1 MNESV
6 YINTS
11 EASKLLGVA
20 HRTVQEWCKLQ
31 KIPSCVKMGKIYLIN
46 KNELFKWLKQQE
58 QRQNKIWLMPKYE
71 RIK

>member
-1 MNESV
+1 MNTI

-20 HRTVQEWCKLQ
+20 PRTVQEWCKLQ
-31 KIPSCVKMGKIYLIN
+31 KIPGCVKLGRIYLIN
-46 KNELFKWLKQQE
+46 ENELFKWMKEQE
-58 QRQNKIWLMPKYE
+58 QRPNKIWLVPKYE

>member
-11 EASKLLGVA
+11 EASKLLGVSL
-20 HRTVQEWCKLQ
+20 RTVQEWCKLQ
-31 KIPSCVKMGKIYLIN
+31 KIPSCMKLGKIYLIN

-58 QRQNKIWLMPKYE
+58 QRPNKIWLVPKYE

>member
-1 MNESV
+1 MNTV
-6 YINTS
+6 YINTN

-20 HRTVQEWCKLQ
+20 TRTIQEWCKLQ
-31 KIPSCVKMGKIYLIN
+31 KIPGCVKMGKIYLIN

-58 QRQNKIWLMPKYE
+58 QRPNKIWLMPKYE

>member
-1 MNESV
+1 MNESI

-11 EASKLLGVA
+11 EASKLLGVSL
-20 HRTVQEWCKLQ
+20 RTVQEWCKLQ
-31 KIPSCVKMGKIYLIN
+31 KIPSCMKLGKIYLIN

-58 QRQNKIWLMPKYE
+58 QRPNKIWLVPKYE

>member
-20 HRTVQEWCKLQ
+20 QRTVQEWCKLK
-31 KIPSCVKMGKIYLIN
+31 KISGIVKIGKIYLIN
-46 KNELFKWLKQQE
+46 KKEVLEWFKKQE
-58 QRQNKIWLMPKYE
+58 QRPNKIWLIPKYE

>member
-20 HRTVQEWCKLQ
+20 PRTVQEWCKLQ
-31 KIPSCVKMGKIYLIN
+31 KIPSCVKLGRKWVIN
-46 KNELFKWLKQQE
+46 KWEVLHWMKEQE
-58 QRQNKIWLMPKYE
+58 QRPNKIWLVPKYE

>member
-11 EASKLLGVA
+11 EASKLLGVNR
-20 HRTVQEWCKLQ
+20 RTVQEWCKLQ
-31 KIPSCVKMGKIYLIN
+31 KIPSCVKLGRKWVIN
-46 KNELFKWLKQQE
+46 KWEVLHWIKEQE
-58 QRQNKIWLMPKYE
+58 QRPNKIWLVPKYE

>member
-1 MNESV
+1 MNTI
-6 YINTS
+6 YINTN

-20 HRTVQEWCKLQ
+20 TRTVQEWCKPQ
-31 KIPSCVKMGKIYLIN
+31 KIPGCIKIGKIYLIN

-58 QRQNKIWLMPKYE
+58 QRPNKIWLVPKYE